1 MIDLV
6 VIFVASFGICF
17 TGAVIPGPLLALTLK
32 ESVNRGKAAALWL
45 SGGHSLCE
53 LVIVGAI
60 AAGASR
66 MISVDKIVGPVGILG
81 GAIIIWMAVDAFR
94 QAKSVA
100 EPEAIGQDALSES
113 RGLIVG
119 GAVVTVSNPYWLLWW
134 LTVGIAL
141 LLNAVEAAGPAGI
154 VSFYVGHISSDFLW
168 FGFIGFL
175 VGRRR
180 QMLSARLYRRII
192 RACAYFLL
200 GFGALFAVYGVRMVR
215 SGLMN

>member
-1 MIDLV
+1 MIDLA
-6 VIFVASFGICF
+6 VIFVASFGIGF
-17 TGAVIPGPLLALTLK
+17 SGSVIPGPLLALTLK

-60 AAGASR
+60 AAGANR

-100 EPEAIGQDALSES
+100 DPEAAAQDDLSES

-141 LLNAVEAAGPAGI
+141 LINAAEAAGLAGI
-154 VSFYVGHISSDFLW
+154 ASFYVGHISSDFLW
-168 FGFIGFL
+168 FGFVGFL

-180 QMLSARLYRRII
+180 KMLSAGLYRRII

-200 GFGALFAVYGVRMVR
+200 GFGALFVVYGVRMVR
-215 SGLMN
+215 SSFVN